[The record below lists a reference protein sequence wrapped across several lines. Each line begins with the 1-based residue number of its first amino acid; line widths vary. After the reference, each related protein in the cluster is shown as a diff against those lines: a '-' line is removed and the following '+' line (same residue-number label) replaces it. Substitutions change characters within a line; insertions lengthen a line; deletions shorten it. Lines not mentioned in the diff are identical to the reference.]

1 MIEALP
7 EHMKPIV
14 RFALATGFRADEILG
29 LEWSR
34 VDLVRKV
41 AWLDH
46 GTTKSGEGR
55 GIPLT
60 ADAVAALEST
70 LSQHLR
76 WCFTFADQRI
86 RKSTTAWD

>member
-14 RFALATGFRADEILG
+14 RFALATGSRTGEILG

-34 VDLVRKV
+34 VHRVRKV

-55 GIPLT
+55 GIPLN
-60 ADAVAALEST
+60 ADAMAALEST
-70 LSQHLR
+70 LSQHPR

-86 RKSTTAWD
+86 RSCYREK